1 MTLTERL
8 ILHVN
13 WTALMGQEVMDKIEE
28 KTLKLKEKIKKR
40 CGSCKVKMPGLEGN
54 IIELEYPGL
63 PHYKDIKGLQHD
75 NFGM

>member
-8 ILHVN
+8 ILYVN

-28 KTLKLKEKIKKR
+28 KTLKLQEKIKKR
-40 CGSCKVKMPGLEGN
+40 CGSCKVKMPDLEGN
-54 IIELEYPGL
+54 IIELEYPGV

-75 NFGM
+75 NFGT